1 MREAEA
7 VAAAVDPL
15 EVVHCAP
22 TRSWSLADC
31 LRRMLHAGVLA
42 DVNHVLTLSKPLY
55 GVTATH
61 ACRWLS
67 CFVAMG
73 RLVMDAGLIDKTESS
88 LHFAVMSPEFS
99 CGCPRCA
106 TLRGLGAIVIN

>member
-1 MREAEA
+1 
-7 VAAAVDPL
+7 
-15 EVVHCAP
+15 
-22 TRSWSLADC
+22 
-31 LRRMLHAGVLA
+31 MLHAGVLA

-73 RLVMDAGLIDKTESS
+73 RLVVDAGLIDKTESS
-88 LHFAVMSPEFS
+88 LHWRCLPDFAVVSPEFS

-106 TLRGLGAIVIN
+106 PSRPGCDRHQL

>member
-1 MREAEA
+1 
-7 VAAAVDPL
+7 
-15 EVVHCAP
+15 
-22 TRSWSLADC
+22 
-31 LRRMLHAGVLA
+31 MLHAGVLA

-55 GVTATH
+55 EVTATH
-61 ACRWLS
+61 VCRWLS

-73 RLVMDAGLIDKTESS
+73 RLVMDAGLIDKTE
-88 LHFAVMSPEFS
+88 LHWRCLPDFAVVSPKFS